1 MPTGVSVVLFFE
13 KSLKNCDKRA
23 GCHVFYIKAV
33 FNAGARGDL
42 VDRDVFCRRAQQY
55 QDMVFRIA
63 LNYYGSIQDAEDTV
77 QDVLMKLYLA
87 EDAFESEEH
96 VRAWLIRVTINLCK
110 NTLRSPWRKRRVP
123 LEELCQA
130 VSFDDREESAL
141 FSVVMALPEKYRTV
155 LYLFYYEDCS
165 VRRIAEL
172 LELRESAVTTRLFR
186 ARNLLKQKLQ
196 EAEAYE

>member
-1 MPTGVSVVLFFE
+1 M
-13 KSLKNCDKRA
+13 
-23 GCHVFYIKAV
+23 
-33 FNAGARGDL
+33 
-42 VDRDVFCRRAQQY
+42 DRDVFCRRAQQY
-55 QDMVFRIA
+55 QDMMFRIA

-123 LEELCQA
+123 LEELRQA